1 MIEGILSKKRCVRVG
16 HAQFFFGHGIDLSV
30 CQCVCVCA
38 CASVCARVCIKEGKE
53 EFDGKEG
60 GKKEFDSRI
69 EGGEKGILD
78 RYKFIR

>member
-1 MIEGILSKKRCVRVG
+1 MCVC
-16 HAQFFFGHGIDLSV
+16 V
-30 CQCVCVCA
+30 CVCVCVCA

>member
-1 MIEGILSKKRCVRVG
+1 MVTASICACVSVCVRVCMR
-16 HAQFFFGHGIDLSV
+16 V
-30 CQCVCVCA
+30 C
-38 CASVCARVCIKEGKE
+38 VCIKEGKE

-69 EGGEKGILD
+69 EGGGKGILD

>member
-1 MIEGILSKKRCVRVG
+1 MVTASICACVSVCVRVCMR
-16 HAQFFFGHGIDLSV
+16 V
-30 CQCVCVCA
+30 C
-38 CASVCARVCIKEGKE
+38 VCIKEGKE